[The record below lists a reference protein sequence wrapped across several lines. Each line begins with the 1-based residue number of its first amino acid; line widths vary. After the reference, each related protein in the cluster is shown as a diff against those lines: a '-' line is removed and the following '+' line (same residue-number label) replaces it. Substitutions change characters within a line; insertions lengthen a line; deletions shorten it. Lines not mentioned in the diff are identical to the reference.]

1 MSCKNKKVSCGCT
14 PVSPCDLPKQYC
26 CLCYSHQWYN
36 SPKYSE
42 CSRRI
47 KVNDITDA
55 GCGCTASTVAQ
66 DNFSFSSCG
75 CNNEENNDFSDL
87 DELYWQ

>member
-1 MSCKNKKVSCGCT
+1 MSCKNKHSGCGCK

-42 CSRRI
+42 CSRRV
-47 KVNDITDA
+47 KVNDITDV

-66 DNFSFSSCG
+66 DNFTFNSCG
-75 CNNEENNDFSDL
+75 CNHSEEDTFSDL